1 MHITYKIWKVKDVY
15 KTPVSM
21 PATGWDFFFKDGAGL
36 SDLCCLFTFSDIQN
50 ILL

>member
-1 MHITYKIWKVKDVY
+1 MQITYKIWKVKDVY

-21 PATGWDFFFKDGAGL
+21 LATGWDFFFKDGAGL
-36 SDLCCLFTFSDIQN
+36 SDLCFLFTFSDIQN